1 MSSLPGAPS
10 LLPPLVAGSSA
21 ISARLPPL
29 VGSNT
34 VPLALPPGSRVVAEV
49 VQSQTDGQV
58 LLRLGETLLAATL
71 PGEHPVGEQLPMVVL
86 SEPGAQPLLLLTQAP
101 PPGNAAQAQ
110 LSSTAQLLGELQR
123 EPPGAV
129 RAPAPVWA
137 NPAPDASAQLAGAL
151 AQSVKSSG
159 LFYESH
165 LAAWVQGQLPTQA
178 LLGEPQGQLSSLLA
192 NLPQAQRDAL
202 TQPQQAAALS
212 LPQQQAEVLALP
224 QQPASVGTPGQPHAA
239 AAHAAGADAAP
250 TAREA
255 GAATNAAA
263 GSGPGAAAAGA
274 TDAPAVASL
283 RARQALDAYGGVQA
297 QLATNAPATAPLPA
311 QLQTLVQQQLATL
324 AQGAMVWVGQVWP
337 GQEMQWRVE
346 PDAREASSAD
356 EATARGWTSVL
367 RLELPRLGAMVA
379 TLHLGA
385 DQHLRVRLQHG
396 EQAAAA
402 LRAQRDTLRQSVAA
416 AGLQLDELAL
426 QADAP
431 AASPSAEAGGEEAS
445 R

>member
-1 MSSLPGAPS
+1 VSSLPGAPS

-129 RAPAPVWA
+129 RATAPVWA

-165 LAAWVQGQLPTQA
+165 LAAWVQGQMPTQA

-202 TQPQQAAALS
+202 TQPQQAAALT

-224 QQPASVGTPGQPHAA
+224 QPQASVGTPGQPHAA
-239 AAHAAGADAAP
+239 AAHAPGADAAP

-255 GAATNAAA
+255 SAATN
-263 GSGPGAAAAGA
+263 AAAGA

-297 QLATNAPATAPLPA
+297 QLATNAPATAQLPA

-356 EATARGWTSVL
+356 EATARGWTSVI

-431 AASPSAEAGGEEAS
+431 AASPTAVAGGEGVS

>member
-10 LLPPLVAGSSA
+10 LLPPLVADSGA

-29 VGSNT
+29 VGSST

-49 VQSQTDGQV
+49 VQAQTDGQV

-129 RAPAPVWA
+129 RAPAPVWTT
-137 NPAPDASAQLAGAL
+137 PGPDGSAQLAGAL

-192 NLPQAQRDAL
+192 NLPQAQREALMQPSQPVAL
-202 TQPQQAAALS
+202 T
-212 LPQQQAEVLALP
+212 LPQ
-224 QQPASVGTPGQPHAA
+224 ASAA
-239 AAHAAGADAAP
+239 
-250 TAREA
+250 A
-255 GAATNAAA
+255 GAATTPAASSAGAHASSASGPAAA
-263 GSGPGAAAAGA
+263 STHAAAPAAAAPGGAAAMAA
-274 TDAPAVASL
+274 ADAPALASL
-283 RARQALDAYGGVQA
+283 RTRQALDAYGGVQA
-297 QLATNAPATAPLPA
+297 QLAAGAPAPAQLPA
-311 QLQTLVQQQLATL
+311 QLQALVQQQLATL

-346 PDAREASSAD
+346 PDAQDGTAAEQPAS
-356 EATARGWTSVL
+356 RGWTSVI
-367 RLELPRLGAMVA
+367 RLELPRLGPMVA

-396 EQAAAA
+396 AQAGVA
-402 LRAQRDTLRQSVAA
+402 LRAQRDALRQSVAA

-426 QADAP
+426 QGEGQGDAQGHARS
-431 AASPSAEAGGEEAS
+431 AAPSAEGAS
-445 R
+445 

>member
-1 MSSLPGAPS
+1 MSSFPGAPS
-10 LLPPLVAGSSA
+10 LLPPLIADSSA
-21 ISARLPPL
+21 FSARLPPL
-29 VGSNT
+29 VGSST

-71 PGEHPVGEQLPMVVL
+71 PGDHPVGEQLPMVVL

-129 RAPAPVWA
+129 RAPAPVWT
-137 NPAPDASAQLAGAL
+137 NPGPDGSAQLAGAL

-202 TQPQQAAALS
+202 MQ
-212 LPQQQAEVLALP
+212 
-224 QQPASVGTPGQPHAA
+224 QQPAALTLPQPPAPPAAPGTPHTAAAQAQGAAPAARDANNAATSEANHAA
-239 AAHAAGADAAP
+239 NNAASNAAS
-250 TAREA
+250 
-255 GAATNAAA
+255 NAAA
-263 GSGPGAAAAGA
+263 
-274 TDAPAVASL
+274 DAPAVASL

-297 QLATNAPATAPLPA
+297 QLAGGAPAAAQLPA
-311 QLQTLVQQQLATL
+311 QLQSLVQQQLATL

-346 PDAREASSAD
+346 PDARDAGNAD
-356 EATARGWTSVL
+356 ETTARGWTSVI
-367 RLELPRLGAMVA
+367 RLDLPRLGSMVA

-396 EQAAAA
+396 EQAAAE
-402 LRAQRDTLRQSVAA
+402 LSAQRDALRRSVAA

-426 QADAP
+426 QADAAGASQP
-431 AASPSAEAGGEEAS
+431 AAPGTEGAS